1 MRDRYGPASV
11 LRVEEVERPV
21 PKEDELLVRVHAT
34 TVNRTDCHV
43 RAARPF
49 FWRFFM
55 GWGRPR
61 QRLSGSDFAGEVV
74 EVGGAVTEFAV
85 GERVFG
91 TTGYRFGAHAEL
103 VCVRESGVVAHMPEG
118 MSFEEAAA
126 VPDGALPAL
135 GTLRRVGLTAGQRIV
150 VYGASGALGT
160 AAVQL
165 AKHFGGHVT
174 AVCGTKN
181 LELVRSLGADVV
193 VDYRREDFAK
203 RGETYDVVLDAVQ
216 KHSFRR
222 SRRALKPGGRYV
234 ATDLG
239 FLWHVPLLAL
249 LGRWVGNRKGLF
261 PVEGATKEEL
271 LYVKELIEAGTYRAV
286 IDLTYPLE
294 QVVAAAA
301 YVDTGQKTGNVVLTV
316 CL

>member
-1 MRDRYGPASV
+1 MMAVVRDRYGPASV

-21 PKEDELLVRVHAT
+21 PKENELLVRVHAT

-118 MSFEEAAA
+118 MSFEERIVCLQVAA
-126 VPDGALPAL
+126 VVGVGRL
-135 GTLRRVGLTAGQRIV
+135 LR
-150 VYGASGALGT
+150 
-160 AAVQL
+160 
-165 AKHFGGHVT
+165 
-174 AVCGTKN
+174 
-181 LELVRSLGADVV
+181 D
-193 VDYRREDFAK
+193 
-203 RGETYDVVLDAVQ
+203 
-216 KHSFRR
+216 
-222 SRRALKPGGRYV
+222 
-234 ATDLG
+234 
-239 FLWHVPLLAL
+239 
-249 LGRWVGNRKGLF
+249 
-261 PVEGATKEEL
+261 
-271 LYVKELIEAGTYRAV
+271 
-286 IDLTYPLE
+286 
-294 QVVAAAA
+294 
-301 YVDTGQKTGNVVLTV
+301 
-316 CL
+316 